1 MSKIQSRIT
10 TEMQHALTS
19 NNHQDYAHI
28 LSVIAE
34 NQDFIESELKETF
47 QDEMAAIVEKIKNK
61 KQISPM
67 EKELIKMRIVGDA
80 TSYIEQE
87 NNFNDW
93 MEEYKR
99 LKKVLREYENEDL
112 NLKQMLEL
120 RGIMED
126 AYRVISDIENYLKKK
141 DRIERFERTLADP
154 HADLSILTDILES

>member
-1 MSKIQSRIT
+1 MSKLPTRIT

-19 NNHQDYAHI
+19 KNHQDYAHI

-47 QDEMAAIVEKIKNK
+47 QDEMADIVEKIKNK
-61 KQISPM
+61 QEISPM

-80 TSYIEQE
+80 TSYVEQE

-99 LKKVLREYENEDL
+99 LKKVIRKYENEDL

-126 AYRVISDIENYLKKK
+126 AYRLISDVENYLKKQS
-141 DRIERFERTLADP
+141 RIERFERTLADP
-154 HADLSILTDILES
+154 QADLSILTDILES